1 MILWLDA
8 HISPKLVPWIH
19 DTFGMDVLHVR
30 DLGLGEAEDP
40 DIFYKARE
48 ADAIVITK
56 DRDFV
61 ELLGRLGPPPKIIWS
76 PLAPSLRPIPPI
88 AGDVVPASLG
98 NRPLTCNPVV
108 AYCMRACTKTWSSRH
123 SRTQHGG

>member
-19 DTFGMDVLHVR
+19 DTFGINVLHVR
-30 DLGLGEAEDP
+30 DLGLREAEDP

-61 ELLGRLGPPPKIIWS
+61 ELLGRLGPPPR
-76 PLAPSLRPIPPI
+76 PLAPSFRPIPPI
-88 AGDVVPASLG
+88 AEDVVPVSLG
-98 NRPLTCNPVV
+98 NRLLTRNPVV
-108 AYCMRACTKTWSSRH
+108 AYGICQCTKT
-123 SRTQHGG
+123 

>member
-8 HISPKLVPWIH
+8 HISPQLAPWIR
-19 DTFGMDVLHVR
+19 DTFGIDVIHVR
-30 DLGLGEAEDP
+30 DLDLREAEDP

-61 ELLGRLGPPPKIIWS
+61 ELLERLGSPPKIIWCTCGNTS
-76 PLAPSLRPIPPI
+76 NARLRTIFSKTLSD
-88 AGDVVPASLG
+88 AFDLL
-98 NRPLTCNPVV
+98 NRGERLVEISDTI
-108 AYCMRACTKTWSSRH
+108 
-123 SRTQHGG
+123 

>member
-19 DTFGMDVLHVR
+19 DAFGMDVLHVR
-30 DLGLGEAEDP
+30 DLGLREAEDP

-56 DRDFV
+56 DRDIV
-61 ELLGRLGPPPKIIWS
+61 ELLGHFKCSFKNDFLKD
-76 PLAPSLRPIPPI
+76 PLRRTRI
-88 AGDVVPASLG
+88 G
-98 NRPLTCNPVV
+98 
-108 AYCMRACTKTWSSRH
+108 KSRGEF
-123 SRTQHGG
+123 R

>member
-30 DLGLGEAEDP
+30 DLGLRAAEDP

-61 ELLGRLGPPPKIIWS
+61 ELLGRLGPPPKIIWITCGNTS
-76 PLAPSLRPIPPI
+76 NARLRTIFSKTLYGTLELVNQGESLVEIS
-88 AGDVVPASLG
+88 DSV
-98 NRPLTCNPVV
+98 
-108 AYCMRACTKTWSSRH
+108 
-123 SRTQHGG
+123 